1 MLSIYS
7 KYLRN
12 KGGRWVKAFL
22 YGLEKE
28 PKRNQKF
35 QVFHI
40 ISNYIFLISIVL
52 RFTKAKFFGEKM
64 SLHNK
69 KQTKKQTNNNN
80 TYEIDTL
87 STLGIFLSKFR
98 TPLPATRHVKTNH
111 LFILRRKFS
120 HRNPIFFEKLRQ
132 KY

>member
-69 KQTKKQTNNNN
+69 KQTNKKTDKQQQHIWNRYT
-80 TYEIDTL
+80 
-87 STLGIFLSKFR
+87 
-98 TPLPATRHVKTNH
+98 
-111 LFILRRKFS
+111 
-120 HRNPIFFEKLRQ
+120 
-132 KY
+132 